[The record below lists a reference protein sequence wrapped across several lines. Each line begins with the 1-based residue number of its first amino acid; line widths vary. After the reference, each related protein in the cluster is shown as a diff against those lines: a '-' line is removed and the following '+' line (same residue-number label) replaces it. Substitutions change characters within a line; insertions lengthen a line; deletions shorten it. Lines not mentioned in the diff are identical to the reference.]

1 MPYVGRNKTGAIV
14 TVAVAEHADAT
25 EWLDASSPELQ
36 AFVADVAPAT
46 EDFSRSDQALIR
58 VVEDIV
64 NTLIEKNVIRFT
76 DLPNNAPTKA
86 PAIPPMTETIIK
98 TRATLD
104 CVTPKRIGATS
115 PSTSLMP

>member
-1 MPYVGRNKTGAIV
+1 MPYVGRNETGAIV

-76 DLPNNAPTKA
+76 DLPEAAQHKLLTRRSMRRTKG
-86 PAIPPMTETIIK
+86 PLRLFGEDSIPELKI
-98 TRATLD
+98 
-104 CVTPKRIGATS
+104 
-115 PSTSLMP
+115 